1 MNNDTMN
8 ILGIIIMP
16 FALVIIAIIY
26 TVMQIEY
33 FITELGAMIWKA

>member
-16 FALVIIAIIY
+16 FALVIIILILV
-26 TVMQIEY
+26 VMQIKY
-33 FITELGAMIWKA
+33 FVREVVQELIK